1 MEQFLT
7 ENNLVYFSFEKITTV
22 INEKTGEEKK
32 KLNGIPLGW
41 ANLTQETSFIKPEH
55 MAYGVVTGEIS
66 GITVIDFDNLNT
78 YNLLIQT
85 FPELNKCMKVKTRNG
100 YHLYFKYN
108 SDLKTTT
115 DVGHLPGIDIRNDDG
130 FVIGPTTRYK
140 TLDGEKHKYK
150 LIKGEL
156 MEIPKTLLSQFKDN
170 AFYSSGRVK
179 SSLQI
184 MDMSKTKKEHKPVKE
199 DKLEKV
205 LNMLPCHS
213 ADNYN
218 DWNEVGL
225 ALNNSYDE
233 DTARKLF
240 HIFSKRSKKYN
251 EDEVNKHFDSYK
263 KCEGGLTVGTIMMK
277 AKEANPEEYAKLNP
291 QYNSKFW
298 DSIELLNNADLA
310 EYYIKQTE
318 QKFIYSK
325 GSWYGYD
332 DNNIITKIGE
342 KTPSKLMLD
351 VTNILKQKLVEEMKK
366 VEPGS
371 DKYNHTYKIFKKAYP
386 AMGMAGWCK
395 GIIDFLQA
403 HYNNDTL
410 GEKLNSNNYL
420 LAFNNKVYDF
430 KLKKFRPIEKNDF
443 ISITTGYDAPIKS
456 NPEILT
462 KIKNIIYSVF
472 ENDEM
477 VNYWLQSVSMAIH
490 TNKFENFYI
499 HTGAGRNG
507 KGMLFSLISSALGKY
522 VSIADS
528 EFLTS
533 RIESGKP
540 NPVLCK
546 TQGKRMLFITEP
558 STEDNKKNVEVKMNV
573 DLIKKL
579 SGNDEIESRDL
590 YQKADQVVTFKPQFT
605 CFLQCNQKPELGKL
619 DKGIKERLKIIE
631 YPFTFKEASEVIPN
645 TNDRVRNDNLK
656 EELQNQDFINEFILL
671 LINTVNNFNKFNTP
685 AQVQES
691 NKEYFDSCDPI
702 KEWLNNNYIITNIN
716 SDRIRTSE
724 ILLKF
729 NSSEK
734 VQMTSSKFI
743 NYMKFHEINTKIY
756 QGYNYFI
763 GIKEKTPTNDL
774 DV

>member
-1 MEQFLT
+1 MDQFLT

-22 INEKTGEEKK
+22 INEKTGKETKNLVK
-32 KLNGIPLGW
+32 MPLGW
-41 ANLTQETSFIKPEH
+41 QKLTQETSFINPEH
-55 MAYGVVTGEIS
+55 MAYGIVTGKVS
-66 GITVIDFDNLNT
+66 GITVFDFDDIKT
-78 YNLLIQT
+78 YNWFYYNLGSNVQECFKKAI
-85 FPELNKCMKVKTRNG
+85 KVKTRKG
-100 YHLYFKYN
+100 YHIYFKYN
-108 SDLKTTT
+108 PELKTNT
-115 DVGHLPGIDIRNDDG
+115 DVCERVPGVDIRNDGG
-130 FVIGPTTRYK
+130 FVIGPSTRYK

-156 MEIPKTLLSQFKDN
+156 LDVPEYLLQQLNKEK
-170 AFYSSGRVK
+170 AF
-179 SSLQI
+179 
-184 MDMSKTKKEHKPVKE
+184 KTKPKEEQPKKEYKPVKE
-199 DKLEKV
+199 DKLEKI
-205 LNMLPCHS
+205 LKLLPSYS
-213 ADNYN
+213 ADNFTE
-218 DWNEVGL
+218 WVQVGL
-225 ALNNSYDE
+225 ALYNSYDE
-233 DTARKLF
+233 DTARDLF
-240 HIFSKRSKKYN
+240 HKFSKPSKKYN
-251 EDEVNKHFDSYK
+251 EDEVNKQFDTFK
-263 KCEGGLTVGTIMMK
+263 KKEGGLTVGTIMMK
-277 AKEANPEEYAKLNP
+277 AKEENPEEYAKLNP

-443 ISITTGYDAPIKS
+443 ISITTGYDAPTKS